1 MEIYIQNWMTLA
13 SAGLRGGARGTAP
26 VAKGSTAFA
35 STAARASRGAM
46 TPVGERPGRDES
58 RDARGKVARASC
70 AGAGCVRDGG
80 DDEVGATGTMAPRG
94 RRARDDTKRT
104 ELPRGQ
110 FSFPSA
116 VHRTARS
123 ENLGRRRVRFS
134 RKSKGDSGVSPTALF
149 RKLGGK
155 NP

>member
-1 MEIYIQNWMTLA
+1 
-13 SAGLRGGARGTAP
+13 
-26 VAKGSTAFA
+26 
-35 STAARASRGAM
+35 
-46 TPVGERPGRDES
+46 
-58 RDARGKVARASC
+58 
-70 AGAGCVRDGG
+70 VRDGG
-80 DDEVGATGTMAPRG
+80 DDEVDATGTMAPRG

-149 RKLGGK
+149 RKAGREKPLRKIPFALVGGSLTLIEDSGNAAAARDIMTVIQIRIPNDLGARDRDVRDVTSNGARLTTTR
-155 NP
+155 PST